1 MSQQHRGR
9 RGVASSWCAPIARR
23 GVARTAA
30 VVLVVALLG
39 PVVAGR
45 AARAL
50 GPDPGGSV
58 KINQIQVV
66 GSHNSYHLE
75 ASPAESALR
84 QAAAPVL
91 QLGLEYEHPP
101 LDVQFGSQAIRQIEL
116 DVHADPSGGYY
127 SNPAI
132 RPVAG
137 EPPLPASDLAILDL
151 PGTKVLHAADVDYR
165 SSCLSLVICL
175 QQVKDWSDAHPN
187 HVPIAILLEFV
198 DDPIPV
204 VPSPPAIVPIPWDT
218 TTMPLVDTEIHAVFD
233 DSRIITP
240 DDLRGGHPTVNAG
253 ALAGNWPTLA
263 EARGKVL
270 FLMDNAGQKRLDY
283 LSLHPGLAGA
293 PIFTNST
300 PGADDA
306 AFIERND
313 PTGANQAQIADL
325 VSQGYVVR
333 TRADADT
340 VEARANQT
348 ATRDAAFASG
358 AQWVS
363 TDYPVP
369 GSASRYDGSTYFA
382 ALPGGTV
389 ARCNPVN
396 APPGCV
402 DAQLDLEPQVAPPS
416 PPTTA
421 PSEPTTT
428 VPAEPVTTTATLP
441 PRGVAPPAAAV
452 PVSATPRYTG

>member
-1 MSQQHRGR
+1 MKRSCRVPAVR
-9 RGVASSWCAPIARR
+9 RRAVSVTVA
-23 GVARTAA
+23 
-30 VVLVVALLG
+30 LVVAVSLLG
-39 PVVAGR
+39 SASGSQ
-45 AARAL
+45 AARAIT
-50 GPDPGGSV
+50 PDPGGSV
-58 KINQIQVV
+58 KINEIQVV

-75 ASPAESALR
+75 ATPAESAIR

-91 QLGLEYEHPP
+91 QLGLEYEHPA
-101 LDVQFGSQAIRQIEL
+101 LGVQFDSQAIRQIEL
-116 DVHADPSGGYY
+116 DVHADPAGGYY
-127 SNPAI
+127 STPAI

-137 EPPLPASDLAILDL
+137 EPALPASDLAILDQ

-204 VPSPPAIVPIPWDT
+204 VPSPPAVVPIPWNT
-218 TTMPLVDTEIHAVFD
+218 TTMPLVDTEIHSVFD
-233 DSRIITP
+233 NSRIITP
-240 DDLRGGHPTVNAG
+240 DDLKGGYATVNAG

-263 EARGKVL
+263 DARGKVL
-270 FLMDNAGQKRLDY
+270 FLMDNGGQKRLDY

-313 PTGANQAQIADL
+313 PTGANQAQIAAL
-325 VSQGYVVR
+325 VNQGYVVR

-340 VEARANQT
+340 IEARANQT
-348 ATRDAAFASG
+348 TTRDAAFASG

-369 GSASRYDGSTYFA
+369 GSASRYNGSPYYA
-382 ALPGGTV
+382 ALPSGTV

-396 APPGCV
+396 GPQGCV
-402 DAQLDLEPQVAPPS
+402 NDQLDLEAQVAPPTS
-416 PPTTA
+416 TSTTTTSTTLPP
-421 PSEPTTT
+421 EPTTT
-428 VPAEPVTTTATLP
+428 VPSAPTATT
-441 PRGVAPPAAAV
+441 PRRTGVAPLATAAV
-452 PVSATPRYTG
+452 PVAATPRYTG